1 MTNNLG
7 ELKLYKGVLAIVLGC
22 MSAWLIFSRFSFQ
35 QEPAPTDK
43 TAATETELIRT
54 NGELDALRKRV
65 EQLESSPAAPAQ
77 GPPKQPRILRKH
89 PKRS

>member
-7 ELKLYKGVLAIVLGC
+7 ELKPAKALLAIVLGC
-22 MSAWLIFSRFSFQ
+22 TIAWLIFSRFSFQ

-43 TAATETELIRT
+43 KAAIECNLKRT
-54 NGELDALRKRV
+54 NDELDALRKRV
-65 EQLESSPAAPAQ
+65 EQLESSPPAPTK
-77 GPPKQPRILRKH
+77 GPPKPSRTQKKR